1 MGDGAGDTSMEVGK
15 GLEHT
20 VILLRHGESQWNSDN
35 RWEAFTLICFRLLI
49 KFLGNPLWPA
59 DAVDLSPPLIA
70 LKVSRSRTHA
80 NM

>member
-35 RWEAFTLICFRLLI
+35 RWEAFLSIRCRLFI
-49 KFLGNPLWPA
+49 KFL
-59 DAVDLSPPLIA
+59 DKPPVA
-70 LKVSRSRTHA
+70 SRCC
-80 NM
+80 